1 MLRVRYGLQ
10 KGIYDG
16 HFMEKYIPHVYIFTG
31 LKMIDVLC
39 RLILFTSQLTEG
51 TQTLKTRHLAQSELF
66 SKSEN
71 RIKQINTFS
80 TDNRHLIKKWTLS
93 VSVCTSVDG
102 GEASRFLPASFVDQK
117 NTGSSGHENKK
128 KEEVK

>member
-1 MLRVRYGLQ
+1 
-10 KGIYDG
+10 
-16 HFMEKYIPHVYIFTG
+16 MEKYIPHVYIFTG

-80 TDNRHLIKKWTLS
+80 TDNRHLIKK
-93 VSVCTSVDG
+93 
-102 GEASRFLPASFVDQK
+102 
-117 NTGSSGHENKK
+117 
-128 KEEVK
+128 